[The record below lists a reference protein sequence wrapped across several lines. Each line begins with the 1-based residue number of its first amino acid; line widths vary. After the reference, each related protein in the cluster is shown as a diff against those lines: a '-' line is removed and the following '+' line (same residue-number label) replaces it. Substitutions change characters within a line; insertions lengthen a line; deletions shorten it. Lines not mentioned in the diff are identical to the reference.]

1 MAKIG
6 EIARRI
12 TGMNKR
18 EIIDY
23 DSHAHEHLRMAEIE
37 KRHERQR
44 RRPIPPAL
52 QPPRH
57 NIR

>member
-1 MAKIG
+1 MVKIG

-12 TGMNKR
+12 TGMSQK
-18 EIIDY
+18 EIINHDFHTH
-23 DSHAHEHLRMAEIE
+23 DHLRTSEIE

-52 QPPRH
+52 QPPKTGA
-57 NIR
+57 